1 MKTMYE
7 IELVRVDKDGAITFS
22 NSENANFVS
31 QLDEVAEAL
40 EEAQERAEALKYK
53 FYVRNDYDRI
63 IINEITV
70 DEDGEIMDAEYVEEI
85 EVA

>member
-7 IELVRVDKDGAITFS
+7 IELVRVDKNGAITFS
-22 NSENANFVS
+22 NSENANFVD
-31 QLDEVAEAL
+31 QLDEVTETL
-40 EEAQERAEALKYK
+40 EEAQARSNELQYK

-63 IINEITV
+63 IINEITI
-70 DEDGEIMDAEYVEEI
+70 DEDGEILDAEYVEEM

>member
-7 IELVRVDKDGAITFS
+7 IELVRVDKNGAITFS
-22 NSENANFVS
+22 NSENANFVD
-31 QLDEVAEAL
+31 QLDEVTETL
-40 EEAQERAEALKYK
+40 EEAQARANELQYK

-63 IINEITV
+63 IINEIAV
-70 DEDGEIMDAEYVEEI
+70 DEDGEILDIEYVEEM